1 MDKKYNIRDGIVDIY
16 GSGNFESLLNK
27 NVTTFRIARNQQT
40 AVNDPVVVD
49 LSQVLS
55 TCPPGVSVDVQRGTK
70 VIIGGRLPSG
80 EKENRIEINGGM
92 VELKEGLGSTENGG
106 LEIVVGPQGG
116 TLIVDSQED
125 ASTALKAVVRFLDE
139 DQNYTDEMPDGFLI
153 DYPQAEFIRAW
164 YIPSKNITVMGSDA
178 QQDDKT
184 KRTLTFK
191 GDPFQLQ
198 LIGNAMGYK
207 RIVVEGS
214 AGNAAGSVTVSK
226 EGISTT
232 ARAGSVSVG
241 IKNRSRVG
249 SASRWNRYANLRKSG
264 QSNMAVSGRRRLWNL
279 PLNITSAWPVV
290 RQVGNLISFGNMP
303 PSSVRVRG
311 NVGQNVQGGVYI
323 TPVVKYYSHDF
334 KKSDGQGGVITCYLS
349 GSEVKVP
356 GGRVCVEA
364 LQKGA
369 EVLVH
374 DSRNGL
380 ERRAR
385 VVWVG
390 KGRVHVRPHLPDD
403 EAGWPVKILRHALGE
418 NIPYKD
424 MCVTSEHCFFLGGV
438 FVPVRMLV
446 NGASIFYDKTQS
458 YYDYWHFETECHE
471 IIDVDGA
478 FTETFLNTGHDHYF
492 GASEAAPGEE
502 SAPPKSWA
510 TDAAA
515 PLETR
520 REVIEPLYRRLSD
533 RSQALGLCIPHDVNE
548 EITFDP
554 GLALCDEQGHPF
566 PLKEQQG
573 HRYLF
578 SLDGD
583 VDSVVLLS
591 RTSRPCDVIGPYID
605 DRRELGVLVGEVR
618 LLRAD
623 GSAEGVTGFLS
634 APQAEGWD
642 VQEHG
647 PWRWMNGE
655 ARLDLPTGSGVGA
668 CLSVEVKAGGPYPR
682 DDKNLWARKSQGGV
696 RIARSENNI
705 MYGMYNKI

>member
-1 MDKKYNIRDGIVDIY
+1 MVMNSRLRRNEAVIHRSGDATGMVNNDVRYIY
-16 GSGNFESLLNK
+16 I
-27 NVTTFRIARNQQT
+27 TRTDAT
-40 AVNDPVVVD
+40 PPNDPVVVD
-49 LSQVLS
+49 LSTLMERMGHPIAVN
-55 TCPPGVSVDVQRGTK
+55 VQNGAT
-70 VIIGGRLPSG
+70 VVVGGRWSYMWPKSSL
-80 EKENRIEINGGM
+80 KINGGTAHLRGDLTAYTADDLAITVGPSGGKITVDQHSPSRM
-92 VELKEGLGSTENGG
+92 FLKRTIQFVDGRGRITSKIPENFVVDFRSASS
-106 LEIVVGPQGG
+106 VVGTYLQARDV
-116 TLIVDSQED
+116 TLIG
-125 ASTALKAVVRFLDE
+125 
-139 DQNYTDEMPDGFLI
+139 DGAARKLNSNGRI
-153 DYPQAEFIRAW
+153 
-164 YIPSKNITVMGSDA
+164 
-178 QQDDKT
+178 
-184 KRTLTFK
+184 LTIK
-191 GDPFQLQ
+191 GDPFHLAK
-198 LIGNAMGYK
+198 IGSPIPK
-207 RIVVEGS
+207 GS
-214 AGNAAGSVTVSK
+214 F
-226 EGISTT
+226 
-232 ARAGSVSVG
+232 
-241 IKNRSRVG
+241 VG
-249 SASRWNRYANLRKSG
+249 SKK
-264 QSNMAVSGRRRLWNL
+264 
-279 PLNITSAWPVV
+279 
-290 RQVGNLISFGNMP
+290 
-303 PSSVRVRG
+303 
-311 NVGQNVQGGVYI
+311 YI
-323 TPVVKYYSHDF
+323 YTF
-334 KKSDGQGGVITCYLS
+334 TQSDGHGGVITCYLS

-668 CLSVEVKAGGPYPR
+668 CLSVEVKAGGPYLTE
-682 DDKNLWARKSQGGV
+682 DKNLWEDEAVPALRVSREV
-696 RIARSENNI
+696 AYSH
-705 MYGMYNKI
+705 MA